1 MTTEPDAGPDELRA
15 LERRRT
21 RALVERDL
29 PTLEALHAPEYEL
42 VTPAGRVLG
51 RVPYL
56 AAIAREPFYA
66 AWEAGEIAVRIT
78 GDSAVL
84 RYQALL
90 RFPSGRELRCWHLD
104 TYERRD
110 GRWQAVWSQA
120 TELRPAP
127 VPGAVLPAIEA
138 IDTERLALRP
148 VTAAHLD
155 DLMAVSGDPE
165 VTQFL
170 PYATWAGRADAEAWL
185 ARIQALEA
193 GGSAR
198 QLVILSRTDGRAI
211 GTLLLFRHDPGSR
224 RIELGYV
231 LGRAHWYRGLMHEAA
246 AAACAHAFGPLG
258 LRRIE
263 AEADPDNVASCRL
276 LERLGFRREGRMRQR
291 WTAKGRSYDT
301 CLFGLLADDGPD
313 AAGDGR

>member
-1 MTTEPDAGPDELRA
+1 MAADPEALQDELRA

-29 PTLEALHAPEYEL
+29 PMLEALHAPEYEL

-51 RVPYL
+51 REHYL

-66 AWEAGEIAVRIT
+66 GWEADAIAVRVA

-84 RYQALL
+84 RYQARL
-90 RFPSGRELRCWHLD
+90 RFPSGRELHCWHLD

-127 VPGAVLPAIEA
+127 PPGAILPAIEA
-138 IDTERLALRP
+138 LETERLRLQP
-148 VTAAHLD
+148 VSAAHLD

-165 VTQFL
+165 VTHFL

-185 ARIQALEA
+185 ARVQTLEA

-198 QLVILSRTDGRAI
+198 QLVILSRADGRAI
-211 GTLLLFRHDPGSR
+211 GTLLLFRHDAGSR

-231 LGRAHWYRGLMHEAA
+231 LGRAHWHQGLMHEAA

-263 AEADPDNVASCRL
+263 AEADPDNLASCRL

-291 WTAKGRSYDT
+291 WTAKGRTYDT
-301 CLFGLLADDGPD
+301 CLFGLLA
-313 AAGDGR
+313 GDGR